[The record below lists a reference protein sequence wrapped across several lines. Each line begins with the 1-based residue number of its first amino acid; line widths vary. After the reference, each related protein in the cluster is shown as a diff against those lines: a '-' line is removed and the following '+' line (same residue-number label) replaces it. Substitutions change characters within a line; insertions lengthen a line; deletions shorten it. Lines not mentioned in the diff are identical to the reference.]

1 MVCADARAGLV
12 TVPRNAREGVVSLP
26 TKACLLRAM
35 REAKSRSLFLIPAL
49 VLGIASSAAAA
60 TGTLSAIPSAVVVAP
75 SGTGTTTLTWTS
87 AGTPTAD
94 VWVSLN
100 DLPDALVSRAPAGSA
115 SASWIVA
122 GFDYEFVLYENVEH
136 TRPLARQLV
145 LGVPAGGGNVGALP
159 RVVRAPRGGVGS
171 TSIQWATNDRKTAE
185 VWVSMDGQAET
196 LLGRAASS
204 STTVSWIQPGHS
216 YVFRLY
222 ASTGHSELLDSVTVW
237 GEPDYSVAVN
247 YHSTGTDFSASA
259 FITRYHLPG
268 VRSTVQQ
275 QLQGMADRGASMM
288 HTRLWMV
295 TSPGGVD
302 FGEPWRAHFP
312 LSAQET
318 ANLRAYA
325 QDVAAIRA
333 SDGHRLRLDLTLLW
347 LGDADYQ
354 LGNPTNGLG
363 SAQLSAAVFTQR
375 TRQTIASVIGAVS
388 DLVRPDGLRLV
399 ETINLDGEV
408 LIGAKANQEWFLR
421 THYPEFVQSAKSA
434 GLTPSLYFLAGAK
447 ESDVFNDGF
456 IDPEFPILNGRPSM
470 FWVYRSLRFL
480 RNEGLPLP
488 QRIDFSCYSETS
500 GASIAVVVQRLFDQA
515 DATLPSLG
523 LASRYGVAETFYPLA
538 NAPREA
544 LGDAFAAQRVVGGR
558 RLERVQFWTTPDGA
572 APGVP
577 VGYPFEVED
586 YLP

>member
-1 MVCADARAGLV
+1 MIPILALGVATSAG
-12 TVPRNAREGVVSLP
+12 
-26 TKACLLRAM
+26 
-35 REAKSRSLFLIPAL
+35 
-49 VLGIASSAAAA
+49 AA
-60 TGTLSAIPSAVVVAP
+60 TGTLGATPSAVVVPHA
-75 SGTGTTTLTWTS
+75 GTGTTTLTWTS
-87 AGTPTAD
+87 AGTSTAE
-94 VWVSLN
+94 VWISLN
-100 DLPDALVSRAPAGSA
+100 DLPDALMTRAPSGSS

-171 TSIQWATNDRKTAE
+171 TSIQWSTNGRKTAE
-185 VWVSMDGQAET
+185 VWVSMDGQAES
-196 LLGRAASS
+196 LLGRAESS
-204 STTVSWIQPGHS
+204 STIVPWIQPGHS

-222 ASTGHSELLDSVTVW
+222 SSTGHSELLDSVTVW

-247 YHSTGTDFSASA
+247 YHSTGTDFSSTA
-259 FITRYHLPG
+259 FINRYHLPG
-268 VRSTVQQ
+268 VRAMVQQ

-295 TSPGGVD
+295 TSPAGVD
-302 FGEPWRAHFP
+302 FGEAWRSHFP
-312 LSAQET
+312 LSVQEA

-325 QDVAAIRA
+325 QDVAATRA

-347 LGDADYQ
+347 LGDADYK
-354 LGNPTNGLG
+354 LGNPSTGLG
-363 SAQLSAAVFTQR
+363 SAHLSSAVFTQR
-375 TRQTIASVIGAVS
+375 VNQTIASALGAVS

-399 ETINLDGEV
+399 ETIDMDGEV
-408 LIGAKANQEWFLR
+408 LIGAKVNQEWFLR
-421 THYPEFVQSAKSA
+421 THYPGFVQSAKSA
-434 GLTPSLYFLAGAK
+434 GLAPSLYFQAGAS
-447 ESDVFNDGF
+447 EADVFNDSF

-470 FWVYRSLRFL
+470 YWVYRSLRFL

-577 VGYPFEVED
+577 AGYPFEVED